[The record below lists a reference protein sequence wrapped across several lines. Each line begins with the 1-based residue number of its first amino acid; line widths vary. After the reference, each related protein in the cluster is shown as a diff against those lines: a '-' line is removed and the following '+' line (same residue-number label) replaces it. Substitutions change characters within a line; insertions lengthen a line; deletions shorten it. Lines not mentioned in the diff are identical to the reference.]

1 MNRNRTRK
9 IINNSIFLNDPMFNN
24 AGRISVGRARPCAW
38 PECYCREMLGRTI
51 DTVKEHAKTVDLD
64 APLDL
69 VMDAAVVDFVA
80 VYSCM
85 AHRCLDTSLR
95 FWAIEQ
101 LARPVLNRYE
111 RSMLRLL
118 DAEEAEAS
126 ERRRAERQRQAG
138 GER

>member
-1 MNRNRTRK
+1 MNRTRK
-9 IINNSIFLNDPMFNN
+9 IINASMLINDPMLNN
-24 AGRISVGRARPCAW
+24 AGRISVGRASPCAW
-38 PECYCREMLGRTI
+38 PECVCLERLERTI
-51 DTVKEHAKTVDLD
+51 DTVKSHAAKVGLD
-64 APLDL
+64 APPDL

-85 AHRCLDTSLR
+85 AHRCPDTSLR

-101 LARPVLNRYE
+101 LARPILNRYE

-126 ERRRAERQRQAG
+126 ERRRAERQGQAG
-138 GER
+138 GEH